1 MRWVLAIC
9 AVAAAAGL
17 AACGG
22 GDETTTSGATVASG
36 PCSPVE
42 EPDVLNFGEHA
53 DRQFT
58 AADYDT
64 NPPSG
69 GDHNP
74 TPLEAGHFYTDPPPL
89 GQAVHLLEHGAV
101 IGWTND
107 LSPDDRKAV
116 EREFNDVFTD
126 GYYQVATVE
135 NPEMDVPFALSA
147 WGALQT
153 CTQVDTS
160 VIRPFIEEWYASPK
174 SGESFQ
180 ACDGPARR
188 LPPC

>member
-1 MRWVLAIC
+1 
-9 AVAAAAGL
+9 VA
-17 AACGG
+17 
-22 GDETTTSGATVASG
+22 G
-36 PCSPVE
+36 PCSPIE
-42 EPDVLNFGEHA
+42 EPDVLNFGEHS

-74 TPLEAGHFYTDPPPL
+74 VPLEAGHFYTEPPPL

-101 IGWTND
+101 IGWTNG
-107 LSPDDRKAV
+107 LSADDQKAV
-116 EREFNDVFTD
+116 EDAFNDVFKD
-126 GYYQVATVE
+126 GYYQLATVE

-147 WGALQT
+147 WGALQK
-153 CTQVDTS
+153 CTAVDAS
-160 VIRPFIEEWYASPK
+160 VIRPFVEKWYASPK

-180 ACDGPARR
+180 ACDGAARR

>member
-1 MRWVLAIC
+1 MRGLLAILVT
-9 AVAAAAGL
+9 VALLGL

-22 GDETTTSGATVASG
+22 GDPATGESTVAG
-36 PCSPVE
+36 PCSPIE
-42 EPDVLNFGEHA
+42 ETDVLNFGEHS

-64 NPPSG
+64 NPPSS

-74 TPLEAGHFYTDPPPL
+74 VPLEAGHFYTDPPPL
-89 GQAVHLLEHGAV
+89 GAAVHLLEHGAV

-107 LSPDDRKAV
+107 LSAEDQKAV
-116 EREFNDVFTD
+116 EEAFNDVFKD

-135 NPEMDVPFALSA
+135 NSEMDVPFALSA
-147 WGALQT
+147 WGALQK
-153 CTQVDTS
+153 CTEVDAS
-160 VIRPFIEEWYASPK
+160 VIRPFVEEWYASPK
-174 SGESFQ
+174 SSESFQ